1 MPAGRDRSEQRSR
14 SRRRSG
20 DQPAD
25 KRGHTEDDAA
35 YDEEQ
40 DDSFGAARVSYDR
53 EEPGGDG
60 GKPTGKVRRQGRK
73 ERAERTA
80 GTKDRTPALSA
91 ANAAKA
97 GLRHIVAL
105 TGREPAGVTSLEPA
119 EDDGWRVGVEVI
131 EDRRIPSS
139 TDVLALYEARLDA
152 QGDLLAY
159 ARKRR
164 YSRGQGGDEG

>member
-1 MPAGRDRSEQRSR
+1 MPARRDRTEQRSR
-14 SRRRSG
+14 PRRRSG
-20 DQPAD
+20 EQPAD
-25 KRGHTEDDAA
+25 EHGYTEEDTA
-35 YDEEQ
+35 YDEEP
-40 DDSFGAARVSYDR
+40 DDSYGARD
-53 EEPGGDG
+53 
-60 GKPTGKVRRQGRK
+60 T
-73 ERAERTA
+73 
-80 GTKDRTPALSA
+80 GTKDRMPALSA

-119 EDDGWRVGVEVI
+119 EDNGWRVGVEVI